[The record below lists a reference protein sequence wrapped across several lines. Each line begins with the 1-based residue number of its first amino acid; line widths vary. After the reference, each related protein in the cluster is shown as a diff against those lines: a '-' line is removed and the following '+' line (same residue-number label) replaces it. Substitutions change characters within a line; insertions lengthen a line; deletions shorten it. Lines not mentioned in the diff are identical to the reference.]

1 MDKFGDIELFINIV
15 KHKGLAAAGREQG
28 LSPASAT
35 ARLNRLE
42 KSYGVR
48 LLNRT
53 TRSVTLTEEGRAF
66 YESCVRILADVQQAE
81 ERLTTGQSALA
92 GRLKV
97 TATNDLGRNEI
108 APLLKKFI
116 EKYPNVS
123 VHLTLVDDLVNLVD
137 GGYDLAIRYGAMTDS
152 SLIARKL
159 AVSERMLCATPAYL
173 EKHGNP
179 KTPEDLKDH
188 CCIAMEREEQY
199 LQRWHFTKDGVKS
212 SHDIDMIMSSNDGG
226 QVRQWA
232 LDGLGIAIKS
242 YWDIRTDLDSGR
254 LISLLESYNPSYAPR
269 TGDYNSDLYAVYI
282 SRDFLPE
289 RTRMFIN
296 LLIEH
301 FQELSKDAK
310 V

>member
-97 TATNDLGRNEI
+97 TTTIDLGRNEI

-254 LISLLESYNPSYAPR
+254 LISLLEGYNPSYAPR